1 MSRMNASRLKDYTTT
16 VTILEHLS
24 DALFILNNS
33 GQIEYANKSALEM
46 LRTGMEKLV
55 GHNLH
60 EFLKSEH
67 QAVDGQNFIS
77 LVEQGAFTENE
88 LIMSRGKYKIPVV
101 ISFGLIRN
109 GRGEIDYIIASAR
122 DISIRRNLEQEI
134 QEQQLLAL
142 SREKYRELGE
152 LAVNMVHVISQPVTS
167 LRLHLEL
174 ARNQLNDTPPD
185 KAGLNEQ
192 LGESLE
198 LLNFIT
204 QVIQNVRNFANM
216 TEDESIK
223 PVLICRILD
232 EAKRQIAYELS
243 DNNIDLVIDC
253 PENSPA
259 ILANPIHLQQVFVSL
274 IKYIWMVFSNA
285 VPGDRRRRYSDHK
298 LGVVVENI
306 QNKWLQ
312 IRLEDQFEWP
322 DSAAGE
328 GARLLPESFQGFEF
342 ISRQMELSVVNAT
355 ITTFG
360 GDLKIYR
367 NEAGA
372 YIFVLR
378 LPVDH
383 SDERTEL
390 MNLIELMEP

>member
-1 MSRMNASRLKDYTTT
+1 MNMITASRLKDYTTT

-24 DALFILNNS
+24 DALFILNKN
-33 GQIEYANKSALEM
+33 GQVEYANKSALEM
-46 LRTGMEKLV
+46 LRLSMEKLV
-55 GHNLH
+55 GHNLR
-60 EFLKSEH
+60 EFLRPDNHTLDE
-67 QAVDGQNFIS
+67 QNFIS
-77 LVEQGAFTENE
+77 LVEQGAFSENE
-88 LIMSRGKYKIPVV
+88 LLMVRGKYKTPVV

-109 GRGEIDYIIASAR
+109 GRGEIDYLIASAK

-142 SREKYRELGE
+142 SREKYKELGE

-167 LRLHLEL
+167 LRLHLEMAKNL
-174 ARNQLNDTPPD
+174 LNDDRPEKT
-185 KAGLNEQ
+185 GVQEQ
-192 LGESLE
+192 LDESLE

-216 TEDESIK
+216 TEDETIK
-223 PVLICRILD
+223 PVLIGKILD
-232 EAKRQIAYELS
+232 DAKRQIAYELS
-243 DNNIDLVIDC
+243 DNNIDLALQC
-253 PENSPA
+253 PADLPA

-285 VPGDRRRRYSDHK
+285 VPGDRRRRYSTHK
-298 LGVVVENI
+298 LVIMVENVH
-306 QNKWLQ
+306 NKWLQ
-312 IRLEDQFEWP
+312 IRFEDQFDWP
-322 DSAAGE
+322 ESAVEE
-328 GARLLPESFQGFEF
+328 GTRLLPESFQGFEF

-367 NEAGA
+367 TEKGA

-378 LPVDH
+378 LPVDQ
-383 SDERTEL
+383 SDERSEL